1 MKNLVYLSFF
11 ACLFFVSCAGDEF
24 AGVEE
29 SQSFN
34 ELATYYNQIDEWSPT
49 ALSALEGVSFDLE
62 TAESTYQNA
71 CGQET
76 TTTTTTSG
84 LHSTAGTDMNS
95 FSQAIGFESIHSFNT
110 WFIDFGKHY
119 YDLVIE
125 HRPSDKEAFVNYI
138 SDQHVADP
146 CAQAYMQT
154 LSYRAYEVGK
164 NFGVRTN
171 VGGQRQQAAI
181 DLYGIRSP
189 IFYANSMLQSKSA
202 CIGSE

>member
-1 MKNLVYLSFF
+1 MKNLIYLSFF
-11 ACLFFVSCAGDEF
+11 ACLFFASCAGDEF

-29 SQSFN
+29 SQSFD

-49 ALSALEGVSFDLE
+49 ALSVMEGVLFDLE
-62 TAESTYQNA
+62 TAEYTYANG
-71 CGQET
+71 CGGET
-76 TTTTTTSG
+76 TTTTTGG
-84 LHSTAGTDMNS
+84 LHAGSGAAMNS
-95 FSQAIGFESIHSFNT
+95 FSIELGFESIHSMNT
-110 WFIDFGKHY
+110 WFVDFGKHY

-154 LSYRAYEVGK
+154 LSYRAYEIGK

-189 IFYANSMLQSKSA
+189 VFYTNAMLRSKSA
-202 CIGSE
+202 CIGTE